1 MELDHIGIWS
11 EIKLDIIKKYASAY
25 VTIMKEQHWCRG
37 FVYIDAF
44 AGAGKHIRKRTGEMV
59 SGSPLNALEVKP
71 PFTEYH
77 FIDLDKERASV
88 WKDIEKENPSVHAY
102 CGDCNE
108 ILVNDI
114 FPTLPYKSHKR
125 ALCLL
130 DPYGLHLKWKTIKF
144 AAELKTIDIFINVST
159 MDINR
164 NILRKEL
171 SNVKPD
177 DIERM
182 NAFWG
187 SEDWKSLMYIK
198 QKTLFGDTQET
209 RIKDY
214 QVLAD
219 NFCKRLKQAGF
230 DYVAKPLLMRNTQGN
245 NAPLY
250 HLCFASQNAA
260 AKNIAKD
267 IFNRST
273 KNYPK

>member
-1 MELDHIGIWS
+1 MKLDKIGLWS
-11 EIKLDIIKKYASAY
+11 EIKLDIIKKYAIAY
-25 VTIMKEQHWCRG
+25 VNIMKTQSRWCKG

-44 AGAGKHIRKRTGEMV
+44 AGAGKHISKHTGKMV
-59 SGSPLNALEVKP
+59 SGSPLNALEVNP

-77 FIDLDKERASV
+77 FIDLDKERADV
-88 WKDIEKENPSVHAY
+88 FKDIEKENPNVHAY

-114 FPTLPYKSHKR
+114 FPNLPYESFKR

-130 DPYGLHLKWKTIKF
+130 DPYGLHLKWETIKF
-144 AAELKTIDIFINVST
+144 AAEIKTIDLFINFPT

-164 NILRKEL
+164 NILRRDL
-171 SNVKPD
+171 SKVKPD

-187 SEDWKSLMYIK
+187 SEDWKSLMYIEM
-198 QKTLFGDTQET
+198 KTLFGDTQET

-219 NFCKRLKQAGF
+219 NFCERLKQGGF
-230 DYVAKPLLMRNTQGN
+230 DYVAKPLLMRNKING
-245 NAPLY
+245 PLY
-250 HLCFASQNAA
+250 HLCFATQNAA
-260 AKNIAKD
+260 AKNIVKD

-273 KNYPK
+273 KITK